1 MEINSIRSLT
11 TMAGVIFCPIR
22 RLLLKK
28 VACVSVCVYRSTHTF
43 RSGDS
48 SGCHSSGADPLF
60 CQAATFIS
68 LALAKQVSLA
78 GPCQAC
84 QPANTGES
92 SCLHPSSTDYKHVT
106 SCLSFLFFLLF
117 WYGFWGSN
125 SGSHDCSFTNWTI
138 FPAVV
143 KNDFNI

>member
-1 MEINSIRSLT
+1 MEIDSIRSLT
-11 TMAGVIFCPIR
+11 TMTGVIFCPIR

-68 LALAKQVSLA
+68 LALAHSQQILGNLPVFIPPALITSMYHHAFFFFFFGMDSGDLTQVLMIA
-78 GPCQAC
+78 LLQ
-84 QPANTGES
+84 TGQS
-92 SCLHPSSTDYKHVT
+92 SWL
-106 SCLSFLFFLLF
+106 
-117 WYGFWGSN
+117 W
-125 SGSHDCSFTNWTI
+125 
-138 FPAVV
+138 
-143 KNDFNI
+143 